1 MGGPLRK
8 CRGSTET
15 AAAGAPVS
23 NGPPVYAR
31 QPAPG
36 APFLASLASLDCRR
50 RPWRRAPRRRPSLA
64 SPAPFHPARRLGP
77 GNPNSGPW
85 PARPRRPPSKAG
97 LTAAPHRPTLAGMT
111 PYETASLAVADIAL
125 YIAGAAAFA
134 AFVSAM
140 TSPLVVWLMRKGIK
154 EMVKANTD
162 RAAQAAEDRKATQA
176 QMAQAAEDRK
186 AIQAQTAQ
194 AAAQAAEDRK
204 AIQAQMAQAAEDRK
218 AVQAQMAQAAAQ
230 AAEDRKAIQAQMAQA
245 AEDRKAVQAQMA
257 QAAAQAAED
266 RKAIQAQMAQAA
278 EDRKVTQGMLAALT
292 ELVRRTSSPSSQ
304 AGSQPGPA
312 E

>member
-1 MGGPLRK
+1 
-8 CRGSTET
+8 
-15 AAAGAPVS
+15 
-23 NGPPVYAR
+23 
-31 QPAPG
+31 
-36 APFLASLASLDCRR
+36 
-50 RPWRRAPRRRPSLA
+50 
-64 SPAPFHPARRLGP
+64 
-77 GNPNSGPW
+77 
-85 PARPRRPPSKAG
+85 
-97 LTAAPHRPTLAGMT
+97 MT

-162 RAAQAAEDRKATQA
+162 RAAQAAEDRKAIQA
-176 QMAQAAEDRK
+176 QM
-186 AIQAQTAQ
+186 AQ

-204 AIQAQMAQAAEDRK
+204 VIQAQMAQAAAQAAEDRK
-218 AVQAQMAQAAAQ
+218 VIQAQMAQAAAQ
-230 AAEDRKAIQAQMAQA
+230 AAEDRKAIQAQM
-245 AEDRKAVQAQMA
+245 
-257 QAAAQAAED
+257 AQAAED

-292 ELVRRTSSPSSQ
+292 ELVRRTSPPSSQ
-304 AGSQPGPA
+304 AGPQPGPA

>member
-1 MGGPLRK
+1 
-8 CRGSTET
+8 
-15 AAAGAPVS
+15 
-23 NGPPVYAR
+23 
-31 QPAPG
+31 
-36 APFLASLASLDCRR
+36 
-50 RPWRRAPRRRPSLA
+50 
-64 SPAPFHPARRLGP
+64 
-77 GNPNSGPW
+77 
-85 PARPRRPPSKAG
+85 
-97 LTAAPHRPTLAGMT
+97 MT

-162 RAAQAAEDRKATQA
+162 RAAQAAEDRKA
-176 QMAQAAEDRK
+176 
-186 AIQAQTAQ
+186 IQAH
-194 AAAQAAEDRK
+194 
-204 AIQAQMAQAAEDRK
+204 
-218 AVQAQMAQAAAQ
+218 MAQAAAQ
-230 AAEDRKAIQAQMAQA
+230 AAEDRKAIQAQM
-245 AEDRKAVQAQMA
+245 
-257 QAAAQAAED
+257 AQAAED

-292 ELVRRTSSPSSQ
+292 ELVRRTSPPSSQ

>member
-1 MGGPLRK
+1 
-8 CRGSTET
+8 
-15 AAAGAPVS
+15 
-23 NGPPVYAR
+23 
-31 QPAPG
+31 
-36 APFLASLASLDCRR
+36 
-50 RPWRRAPRRRPSLA
+50 
-64 SPAPFHPARRLGP
+64 
-77 GNPNSGPW
+77 
-85 PARPRRPPSKAG
+85 
-97 LTAAPHRPTLAGMT
+97 MT

-176 QMAQAAEDRK
+176 QMAQ
-186 AIQAQTAQ
+186 T
-194 AAAQAAEDRK
+194 AAQAAEDRK
-204 AIQAQMAQAAEDRK
+204 AI
-218 AVQAQMAQAAAQ
+218 QAQMAQAAAQ

-292 ELVRRTSSPSSQ
+292 ELVRRTSPLSSQ
-304 AGSQPGPA
+304 AGPQPGPA

>member
-1 MGGPLRK
+1 
-8 CRGSTET
+8 
-15 AAAGAPVS
+15 
-23 NGPPVYAR
+23 
-31 QPAPG
+31 
-36 APFLASLASLDCRR
+36 
-50 RPWRRAPRRRPSLA
+50 
-64 SPAPFHPARRLGP
+64 
-77 GNPNSGPW
+77 
-85 PARPRRPPSKAG
+85 
-97 LTAAPHRPTLAGMT
+97 MT

-176 QMAQAAEDRK
+176 QMAQ
-186 AIQAQTAQ
+186 T
-194 AAAQAAEDRK
+194 AAQAAEDRK
-204 AIQAQMAQAAEDRK
+204 AIQAQMAQAA
-218 AVQAQMAQAAAQ
+218 AQ
-230 AAEDRKAIQAQMAQA
+230 AAEDRKAI
-245 AEDRKAVQAQMA
+245 QAQMA

-292 ELVRRTSSPSSQ
+292 ELVRRTSPPSSQ
-304 AGSQPGPA
+304 AGPQPGPA

>member
-1 MGGPLRK
+1 
-8 CRGSTET
+8 
-15 AAAGAPVS
+15 
-23 NGPPVYAR
+23 
-31 QPAPG
+31 
-36 APFLASLASLDCRR
+36 
-50 RPWRRAPRRRPSLA
+50 
-64 SPAPFHPARRLGP
+64 
-77 GNPNSGPW
+77 
-85 PARPRRPPSKAG
+85 
-97 LTAAPHRPTLAGMT
+97 MT

-176 QMAQAAEDRK
+176 QMAQ
-186 AIQAQTAQ
+186 T
-194 AAAQAAEDRK
+194 AAQAAEDRK
-204 AIQAQMAQAAEDRK
+204 AIQAQM
-218 AVQAQMAQAAAQ
+218 
-230 AAEDRKAIQAQMAQA
+230 
-245 AEDRKAVQAQMA
+245 
-257 QAAAQAAED
+257 AQAAED

-292 ELVRRTSSPSSQ
+292 ELVRRTSPPSSQ
-304 AGSQPGPA
+304 AGPQPGPA